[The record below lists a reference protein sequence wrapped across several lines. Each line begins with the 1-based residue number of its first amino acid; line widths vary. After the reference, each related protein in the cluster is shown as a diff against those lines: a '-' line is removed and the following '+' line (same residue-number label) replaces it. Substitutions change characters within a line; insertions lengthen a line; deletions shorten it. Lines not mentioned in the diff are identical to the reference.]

1 MTFWLWIVGAV
12 LILILVIEPLRKT
25 FFGKPGEL
33 LYKWGWWF
41 LKQIVDAHLC
51 VFKNLITPRNLI
63 YPTLESDK
71 TTKRE

>member
-1 MTFWLWIVGAV
+1 MAFWLWIIGATLA
-12 LILILVIEPLRKT
+12 LILAIAPLRVLV
-25 FFGKPGEL
+25 FGKSGAL
-33 LYKWGWWF
+33 VYQWIWWF
-41 LKQIVDAHLC
+41 IQQILDAHLC